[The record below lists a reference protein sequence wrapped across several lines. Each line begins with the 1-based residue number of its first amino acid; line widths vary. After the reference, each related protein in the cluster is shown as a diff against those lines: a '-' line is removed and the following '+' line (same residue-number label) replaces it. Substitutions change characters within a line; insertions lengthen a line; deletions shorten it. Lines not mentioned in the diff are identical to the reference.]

1 MSPFE
6 MIRAHLQ
13 TAVPYAAH
21 TGVDIVEVGLGIAT
35 TRMTQRP
42 ETENHIA
49 SQHAGAMFTLGEAA
63 SGAAVAGA
71 FAAQILNLRPVA
83 ANAQIKYVKVAK
95 GTLTA
100 NAKVAGDV
108 ADLTSALDAE
118 GKVQFAVEV
127 VISDEEGDPVVEMAV
142 DWYLS
147 QKR

>member
-6 MIRAHLQ
+6 MLRQQLQ
-13 TAVPYAAH
+13 TSVPYAAH
-21 TGVDIVEVGLGIAT
+21 TGVDVVEIGAGVA
-35 TRMTQRP
+35 RTQLAQRS

-63 SGAAVAGA
+63 SGAAMAGA
-71 FAAQILNLRPVA
+71 FLAQIANLRPVA
-83 ANAQIKYVKVAK
+83 ANAQIRYVKVAK
-95 GTLTA
+95 GLLTA

-108 ADLTSALDAE
+108 ADLMAQLGAD
-118 GKVQFAVEV
+118 GKVQFGVDV
-127 VISDEEGDPVVEMAV
+127 VISDDSGDAVAEMSV